1 MTANYLLI
9 IVSLICRWKYH
20 CPDRQRNG
28 YSEEKESWNIYIYL
42 YKKTRRSG
50 ASLQCT
56 GTLFLSKNYH
66 NSCNYW
72 HCVIPKC
79 RVPPKQLIVKS
90 STKVEDLR
98 LFCIIMNINA
108 NPGRKEENWAN
119 TSYVVLREVI
129 SRLWNLGHT
138 QNYIS
143 IMIILTMNNFI

>member
-1 MTANYLLI
+1 MKEYSKQGEGSWYLLYVCVKHTEKRQIMTANYLLI
-9 IVSLICRWKYH
+9 IVSFICRWKYH

-108 NPGRKEENWAN
+108 NPGRKEENL
-119 TSYVVLREVI
+119 S
-129 SRLWNLGHT
+129 
-138 QNYIS
+138 
-143 IMIILTMNNFI
+143 